1 MGDGIQSKV
10 LAFAFGLSAEIE
22 RNLISQRTREALAR
36 KKVEGV
42 ILGRT
47 KGRKSSNVKLSG
59 KEEIIKN
66 LREQG
71 VPINE
76 IARIYKVNCNTVS
89 KFIRDKI
96 NM

>member
-1 MGDGIQSKV
+1 MI
-10 LAFAFGLSAEIE
+10 I
-22 RNLISQRTREALAR
+22 QRTREALAR
-36 KKVEGV
+36 KKVGGV
-42 ILGRT
+42 ILGRP
-47 KGRKSSNVKLSG
+47 KGRKSSHVKLSG

-66 LREQG
+66 LRKHG

-76 IARIYKVNCNTVS
+76 IGRIYKVNCNMVS